1 MYAPAYA
8 GAAVA
13 EAKAKAKA
21 SMAKYLASLV
31 KREEEG
37 WTVLAAEVPQ
47 APDERF
53 FSSADELEQTPLIP
67 AKRKAEDTPRR
78 GVPGAPEPAGG
89 GRAHGGAPGE
99 GREGAANAQVPPGCS
114 PLEGGP
120 PGYPGRRQV
129 AEAPGADGE
138 GQGAGVSSEED
149 EDPAAPPPG
158 GSVFTKALKV
168 LEASTSSAMTRWWA
182 TSLASMRPLP
192 LGSADCR
199 PRSFEGPQLKQG
211 GLERVVE
218 AFYIA
223 KMKYEHE
230 ARLSTPGQQVGKR
243 AGLGYGGLENRPLG
257 KEPTSW
263 ICPCCTM
270 PWVRKGATKCMG
282 CGKKPWR
289 WRARIGS

>member
-67 AKRKAEDTPRR
+67 AKRKAEDEPMEDAAL
-78 GVPGAPEPAGG
+78 GV
-89 GRAHGGAPGE
+89 
-99 GREGAANAQVPPGCS
+99 AQVPKALTRPPGAF
-114 PLEGGP
+114 LELLNPPEEDVPMRLQPAWRGP

-138 GQGAGVSSEED
+138 GQAGVL
-149 EDPAAPPPG
+149 G
-158 GSVFTKALKV
+158 G
-168 LEASTSSAMTRWWA
+168 
-182 TSLASMRPLP
+182 
-192 LGSADCR
+192 G
-199 PRSFEGPQLKQG
+199 
-211 GLERVVE
+211 
-218 AFYIA
+218 
-223 KMKYEHE
+223 
-230 ARLSTPGQQVGKR
+230 
-243 AGLGYGGLENRPLG
+243 
-257 KEPTSW
+257 
-263 ICPCCTM
+263 
-270 PWVRKGATKCMG
+270 
-282 CGKKPWR
+282 
-289 WRARIGS
+289 